1 MCERSM
7 VHHNRLNISVTVSAC
22 DVTHKLPLQY
32 RLRSAESS
40 AEIRA
45 TRRGHDSVTVASPG
59 DGRTG
64 GDGPRTQSAE
74 AARTR
79 RPHRLG
85 DGHERVTFPPS
96 RRERES
102 DPLMKIGRAHV

>member
-1 MCERSM
+1 MCELSM
-7 VHHNRLNISVTVSAC
+7 VHHNRLNIYVTVSAC

-32 RLRSAESS
+32 RPRSTGSS

-45 TRRGHDSVTVASPG
+45 TRRGHDSVTAASPG
-59 DGRTG
+59 EARTD

-85 DGHERVTFPPS
+85 DGHGRVTPRP
-96 RRERES
+96 R
-102 DPLMKIGRAHV
+102 GVTAW